1 MERVAAVKWHEDAH
15 HFLIRLA
22 SRLLESFA
30 RLPHLLSDR
39 FSLPLDSKILLLQ
52 VCLDLTLLFGVHIPD
67 LLLTDTHES
76 AGKLSRESVLTSMLA
91 TDSYGAQRRQ
101 NGLPDDNSVKENE
114 PGFRRR
120 TPSSLFRT
128 AWTRSPVPWTGSS
141 ADLSD
146 VKRSSGSEM
155 MSLREG
161 GKVRMCS

>member
-1 MERVAAVKWHEDAH
+1 MEQVAAVKWREDAH

-52 VCLDLTLLFGVHIPD
+52 VCLDLALLFGVHIPD

-76 AGKLSRESVLTSMLA
+76 VCLGKLSR
-91 TDSYGAQRRQ
+91 
-101 NGLPDDNSVKENE
+101 KENE

-128 AWTRSPVPWTGSS
+128 AWTQSPVPWTGSS

-146 VKRSSGSEM
+146 VKRSSGSER

>member
-52 VCLDLTLLFGVHIPD
+52 VCLDLALLFGVHMPD

-76 AGKLSRESVLTSMLA
+76 AFFKAFPEKRVHKHA
-91 TDSYGAQRRQ
+91 
-101 NGLPDDNSVKENE
+101 DDRLVWRAKTTE
-114 PGFRRR
+114 
-120 TPSSLFRT
+120 
-128 AWTRSPVPWTGSS
+128 WS
-141 ADLSD
+141 A
-146 VKRSSGSEM
+146 G
-155 MSLREG
+155 
-161 GKVRMCS
+161 

>member
-52 VCLDLTLLFGVHIPD
+52 VCLDLALLFGVHIPD

-76 AGKLSRESVLTSMLA
+76 VCVGKLSRKSVFTSMLA

-101 NGLPDDNSVKENE
+101 NGLLDDNSVKENE

-128 AWTRSPVPWTGSS
+128 AWTQSPVPWTGSS
-141 ADLSD
+141 ADLSHR
-146 VKRSSGSEM
+146 VT
-155 MSLREG
+155 
-161 GKVRMCS
+161 